1 MEDESTDEDDDD
13 DGSFPVAVSPFS
25 KHPSLRSGRAAQ
37 AEYAIE
43 ESEMSYSISASTTA
57 PARHPRTASAFV
69 PASSSGPAR
78 VINVSTR
85 SSAVPPM
92 TVRMMGRLKTR
103 PSRTSVTGE
112 SFHTGGGRPPGWSL
126 SCGMGY
132 SAYRRM
138 VAAQAQPQAQAREEM
153 AVRQQQQGSD
163 GNDERDV
170 SDNGESTTTGTSEH
184 ESESDSDSDGDSGG
198 GFLRGFGEDGGAARF
213 LTARMPGTSETKRV
227 KLVMRGSTTTSS
239 TTNSAVVGNSPP
251 AAASNP
257 VAIQR
262 RRPANAAQAT
272 ATVLASQREG
282 GGRPVGGSASCGMGY
297 AAFRQM
303 MAKRATAASATSAS
317 PKATAA
323 ATTVPLKPQS
333 ERQSASG
340 VERSEYECI
349 RATLVLAQPPSQ
361 NSLINSSEHKSEH
374 ERATAGAEAQFTS
387 DKVVSGSERECAS
400 TAASANS
407 ETSGIK
413 RKSPPESTELPAT
426 KAARQVRRPSSS
438 TSATAAVPSPHAC
451 SEDGG
456 RPYGWSAS
464 CGAGYSEFRQKMAA
478 NSATAA
484 VPAPPKIQMEVQISS
499 NVEHKSN
506 HESTTAT
513 ADVNLPGELLGSER
527 KSEHEATAE
536 TADAQLSIENHSSI
550 GSEQQSERESATS
563 TAEIHLRGENP
574 LSSGNEHKIEREAT
588 QASANAQLPSE
599 TGASGSELDREYN
612 KGREATADAAQ
623 MPAENRLS
631 DESERKNEERKS
643 TAASAG
649 VQMPSETIV
658 VKRKREYDIEITA
671 GSADGHLHSPVN
683 SPQATTTTPNPKVR
697 SPEGGGRPAEWS
709 ASCGMG

>member
-1 MEDESTDEDDDD
+1 
-13 DGSFPVAVSPFS
+13 
-25 KHPSLRSGRAAQ
+25 
-37 AEYAIE
+37 
-43 ESEMSYSISASTTA
+43 
-57 PARHPRTASAFV
+57 
-69 PASSSGPAR
+69 
-78 VINVSTR
+78 
-85 SSAVPPM
+85 
-92 TVRMMGRLKTR
+92 
-103 PSRTSVTGE
+103 
-112 SFHTGGGRPPGWSL
+112 
-126 SCGMGY
+126 
-132 SAYRRM
+132 
-138 VAAQAQPQAQAREEM
+138 
-153 AVRQQQQGSD
+153 
-163 GNDERDV
+163 
-170 SDNGESTTTGTSEH
+170 
-184 ESESDSDSDGDSGG
+184 
-198 GFLRGFGEDGGAARF
+198 
-213 LTARMPGTSETKRV
+213 
-227 KLVMRGSTTTSS
+227 
-239 TTNSAVVGNSPP
+239 
-251 AAASNP
+251 
-257 VAIQR
+257 
-262 RRPANAAQAT
+262 
-272 ATVLASQREG
+272 
-282 GGRPVGGSASCGMGY
+282 MGY

-303 MAKRATAASATSAS
+303 MAKRATAASAASAS

-340 VERSEYECI
+340 AERSEYEGI
-349 RATLVLAQPPSQ
+349 RATLVVAQPPRQ
-361 NSLINSSEHKSEH
+361 NSLTNSSEHKSEH

-400 TAASANS
+400 TTASANS

-413 RKSPPESTELPAT
+413 RKSPPESTELPVT

-438 TSATAAVPSPHAC
+438 TPATAAVPSPHAC

-456 RPYGWSAS
+456 RPHGWSAS

-484 VPAPPKIQMEVQISS
+484 VPAPPKMQMEVQISS
-499 NVEHKSN
+499 NVEHKSK

-550 GSEQQSERESATS
+550 GSEQQSERESAAS
-563 TAEIHLRGENP
+563 TAEVHLRGENP
-574 LSSGNEHKIEREAT
+574 PRSGNEHKIEHEAT

-599 TGASGSELDREYN
+599 TGASGSELDREHN

-631 DESERKNEERKS
+631 DESERKKEERKS

-658 VKRKREYDIEITA
+658 VKCKRDYDIEITA
-671 GSADGHLHSPVN
+671 GSADGHLHSPAN

-709 ASCGMG
+709 ASCGMGYAAFRQTMAAKSATAATATVAESSAATTAAVQLLSETRASGSTLESAHDEGNAATADVRLPSENSPGSNSEHKSEHESAAVCAEAQLSSEADSKSEREREHESSSTTE